1 MEHASSDF
9 GRHFC
14 HNISID
20 TFTTLSLAYCTEG
33 TFAIQ
38 FATEAIYYIA
48 HKATESAQETAVFT
62 QRQRF

>member
-48 HKATESAQETAVFT
+48 HKATESA
-62 QRQRF
+62 